1 MRIACVVHR
10 YGTDVTG
17 GSEAHCRT
25 IAEHLAERHDVTVLT
40 TTAKNYVTWRNA
52 YPAGETRVN
61 GLRVVRFHVQRPRR
75 LHEFRDLSDLVFTG
89 AATLQ
94 EQARWFDENGPIVP
108 GLIDHLT
115 SGVPGYDRVLFW
127 SYRYYPAFHGV
138 QAVRDRAVLVPTAE
152 EDPLIHAPILASYFA
167 WPRAYLFLTP
177 EERDLVVSRITGA
190 APPSAVIGAGL
201 DAPAGPGGREALDA
215 VGVPETFLLYMGR
228 IERNKGCEILLR
240 YFAAY
245 LADGRPPIS
254 LVMAGPAIMPIPEH
268 PLIHPLGYVPDTVRD
283 ALLAHA
289 RSLVVPSPYESL
301 SMVLLEAWNRGTPAL
316 VNGRCR
322 VLKGQ
327 VERADGGLH
336 YGTAREFAEA
346 LELLVRDPALARTLG
361 GQGRAYVDAEYRWA
375 VVMQR
380 IESLLAGN

>member
-1 MRIACVVHR
+1 MKLACVVHR
-10 YGTDVTG
+10 YGSEVTG
-17 GSEAHCRT
+17 GSEAHCRS
-25 IAEHLAERHDVTVLT
+25 IAEHLTERHDVTVLT

-61 GLRVVRFHVQRPRR
+61 GVRVLRFPVERPRH
-75 LHEFRDLSDLVFTG
+75 LHAFRDISDLVFTG
-89 AATLQ
+89 VATLE

-108 GLIDHLT
+108 GLIDHLE
-115 SGVPGYDRVLFW
+115 SGVPAYDRVLFW

-138 QAVRDRAVLVPTAE
+138 QAVPDRAVLVPTAE

-167 WPRAYLFLTP
+167 RPRAYLFLTP
-177 EERDLVVSRITGA
+177 EERDLVISRIAGA
-190 APPSAVIGAGL
+190 APPSAIIGAGL
-201 DAPAGPGGREALDA
+201 DAPTETPDRRALDA
-215 VGVPETFLLYMGR
+215 LGVPDTFVLYMGR
-228 IERNKGCEILLR
+228 IERNKGCETLLR

-245 LADGRPPIS
+245 LADGRPPIP

-268 PLIHPLGYVPDTVRD
+268 PLIRPLGYVSDALRD
-283 ALLAHA
+283 ALLAYTRA
-289 RSLVVPSPYESL
+289 LVVPSPYESL
-301 SMVLLEAWNRGTPAL
+301 SMVLLEAWNRGIPGV

-336 YGTAREFAEA
+336 YGTAREFGEA

-361 GQGRAYVDAEYRWA
+361 AQGHVYVDREYAWP
-375 VVMQR
+375 VVIQR
-380 IESLLAGN
+380 IESLLANN

>member
-1 MRIACVVHR
+1 MRLACVVHR

-61 GLRVVRFHVQRPRR
+61 GLRVVRFPVQRPRR

-89 AATLQ
+89 AATLE

-115 SGVPGYDRVLFW
+115 SGGPAYDRVLFW

-177 EERDLVVSRITGA
+177 EERDLVASRLAGTT
-190 APPSAVIGAGL
+190 PPSAVIGAGL
-201 DAPAGPGGREALDA
+201 DPPAGPGDRKALDA
-215 VGVPETFLLYMGR
+215 IGIPETFLLYVGR

-245 LADGRPPIS
+245 LADGRPPIP
-254 LVMAGPAIMPIPEH
+254 LVMAGPAIMRVPEH
-268 PLIHPLGYVPDTVRD
+268 PLIHPLGYVPDAVRD

-327 VERADGGLH
+327 VERADAGLH

-346 LELLVRDPALARTLG
+346 LELLVRDPTLARTLG
-361 GQGRAYVDAEYRWA
+361 SQGRAYVDAEYRWA

>member
-1 MRIACVVHR
+1 
-10 YGTDVTG
+10 VTG
-17 GSEAHCRT
+17 GSEAHCRS

-40 TTAKNYVTWRNA
+40 TTAKNYITWRNA
-52 YPAGETRVN
+52 YPAGETRLHGVRV
-61 GLRVVRFHVQRPRR
+61 LRFPVQRRRR
-75 LHEFRDLSDLVFTG
+75 LHAFRDISDLVFTG
-89 AATLQ
+89 AATLD

-108 GLIDHLT
+108 GLLDHLR
-115 SGVPGYDRVLFW
+115 SGVPAYDRVLFW

-167 WPRAYLFLTP
+167 RPRGYLFLTP
-177 EERDLVVSRITGA
+177 EERDLVTSRIAGG
-190 APPSAVIGAGL
+190 APPAAVIGAGL
-201 DAPAGPGGREALDA
+201 DAPAELRGREALEA
-215 VGVPETFLLYMGR
+215 LRVPETFLLYMGR

-245 LADGRPPIS
+245 LADGREPIP
-254 LVMAGPAIMPIPEH
+254 LVMAGPAIMRIPEH
-268 PLIHPLGYVPDTVRD
+268 PLIRPLGYVSDAVRD
-283 ALLAHA
+283 ALLGHA
-289 RSLVVPSPYESL
+289 RALVVPSPYESL

-346 LELLVRDPALARTLG
+346 LDLLVRDPALARALG
-361 GQGRAYVDAEYRWA
+361 AQGRTYVDGEYRWPL
-375 VVMQR
+375 VMQR
-380 IESLLAGN
+380 IESLLAIV

>member
-1 MRIACVVHR
+1 MRLACVVHR

-89 AATLQ
+89 AATLE

-115 SGVPGYDRVLFW
+115 SGVPAYDRVLFW

-177 EERDLVVSRITGA
+177 EERDLVASRLAGA
-190 APPSAVIGAGL
+190 IPPSAVIGAGL
-201 DAPAGPGGREALDA
+201 DPPAGPGDREALDA
-215 VGVPETFLLYMGR
+215 IGIPETFLLYVGR

-245 LADGRPPIS
+245 LAGGRPPIP
-254 LVMAGPAIMPIPEH
+254 LVMAGPAIMPVPEH

-361 GQGRAYVDAEYRWA
+361 GQGRAYVDAEYRWG

>member
-1 MRIACVVHR
+1 MRLACVVHR

-40 TTAKNYVTWRNA
+40 TTAQNYVTWRNA
-52 YPAGETRVN
+52 YPAGETTVN

-89 AATLQ
+89 AATLE

-115 SGVPGYDRVLFW
+115 SGVPAYDRVLFW

-177 EERDLVVSRITGA
+177 EERDLVASRITGA
-190 APPSAVIGAGL
+190 TPPFAVIGAGL
-201 DAPAGPGGREALDA
+201 EPPAGPGDREALEA
-215 VGVPETFLLYMGR
+215 IGIPETFLLYVGR

-245 LADGRPPIS
+245 LADGRPPIP
-254 LVMAGPAIMPIPEH
+254 LVMAGPAIMPVPEH

-361 GQGRAYVDAEYRWA
+361 AQGRAYVDAEYRWG